1 MQSEV
6 LKMPFICCAAAIPEL
21 QQQRNTEPI
30 RGEKENRTGVPDR
43 RLHGVALLQQHLD
56 ERGADVAVPSG
67 HARRLQLL
75 LVARRRRHRRPPTQR
90 NLVVELSMLFSGD
103 CGSVQQPDD

>member
-56 ERGADVAVPSG
+56 ERGADVV
-67 HARRLQLL
+67 
-75 LVARRRRHRRPPTQR
+75 VRRRHEEVRSNREGLT
-90 NLVVELSMLFSGD
+90 LSPLINKLI
-103 CGSVQQPDD
+103 Q

>member
-43 RLHGVALLQQHLD
+43 RLHGVAFLEQHLD
-56 ERGADVAVPSG
+56 EHRGDVPITSG
-67 HARRLQLL
+67 HARRLLP
-75 LVARRRRHRRPPTQR
+75 ATP
-90 NLVVELSMLFSGD
+90 
-103 CGSVQQPDD
+103 